1 MSVCPA
7 IGGVEQVPGARN
19 SVCVATAS
27 GVHDKVTGVAK
38 LALVTL
44 RRRRLR
50 ARRCQ
55 HRGKRGESHEE
66 RASRH
71 AWNPPILAATCGVLP
86 ENSPP

>member
-27 GVHDKVTGVAK
+27 GVHDNVTGVAK
-38 LALVTL
+38 LALVTFGVAACAL
-44 RRRRLR
+44 AGARTAASATRATKSERR
-50 ARRCQ
+50 AMP
-55 HRGKRGESHEE
+55 GI
-66 RASRH
+66 
-71 AWNPPILAATCGVLP
+71 PPILAATCGVLP